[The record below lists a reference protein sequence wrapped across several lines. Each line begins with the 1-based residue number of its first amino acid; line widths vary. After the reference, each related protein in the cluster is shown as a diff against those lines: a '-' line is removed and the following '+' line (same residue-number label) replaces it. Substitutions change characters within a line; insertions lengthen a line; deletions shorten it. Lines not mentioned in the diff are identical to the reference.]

1 MIAMRNE
8 KRDHTFAH
16 ALDPR
21 PRTQTELKRRNRA
34 LSFTD
39 ALIVVE
45 WMNAAKGTAAYRRV
59 LGIRAHLEHLSAML
73 ETIRQQKPKSQSIN
87 DAEILLRLNLVIQRL
102 SRYAFTPT
110 LACDTSAGILRYS
123 ATPKAMRGLVV
134 EVSDGSLSVQVSES
148 TVVAAL
154 ARLAANRELFKV
166 HLCDECRKQW
176 HAPQRKMDRFC
187 SKECRIL
194 FRQTDEDS
202 RERHARA
209 QARYRKSPASLEGYA
224 SPNERK

>member
-1 MIAMRNE
+1 MIAMRNK

-45 WMNAAKGTAAYRRV
+45 WMNAAKATAPEPRA
-59 LGIRAHLEHLSAML
+59 LGIRAHLEHLSAIL
-73 ETIRQQKPKSQSIN
+73 EPIRQQKPKSQSIN

-110 LACDTSAGILRYS
+110 LACDA
-123 ATPKAMRGLVV
+123 
-134 EVSDGSLSVQVSES
+134 
-148 TVVAAL
+148 
-154 ARLAANRELFKV
+154 
-166 HLCDECRKQW
+166 
-176 HAPQRKMDRFC
+176 
-187 SKECRIL
+187 
-194 FRQTDEDS
+194 
-202 RERHARA
+202 
-209 QARYRKSPASLEGYA
+209 
-224 SPNERK
+224 